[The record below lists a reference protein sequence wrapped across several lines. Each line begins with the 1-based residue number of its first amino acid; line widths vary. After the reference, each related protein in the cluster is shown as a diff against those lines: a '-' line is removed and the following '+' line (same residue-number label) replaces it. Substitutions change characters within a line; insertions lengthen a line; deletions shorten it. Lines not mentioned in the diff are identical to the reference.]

1 MKSRIDGEPDRT
13 VNLTLWEQV
22 DARIAEKKRDE
33 KNGERVIVF
42 NAGAFRRRR
51 KRRQRNIKRGTNFS
65 YTARLIF
72 VANRWLGV
80 SWQPASFDPTFAS
93 NGGFSPQT
101 RFLTTLFYGRTN
113 KRINGSA

>member
-13 VNLTLWEQV
+13 VNLTLEQV

-80 SWQPASFDPTFAS
+80 SWQPASFDPTFRLKRRFFAS
-93 NGGFSPQT
+93 NAIFNDANFT
-101 RFLTTLFYGRTN
+101 TN
-113 KRINGSA
+113 KQAN